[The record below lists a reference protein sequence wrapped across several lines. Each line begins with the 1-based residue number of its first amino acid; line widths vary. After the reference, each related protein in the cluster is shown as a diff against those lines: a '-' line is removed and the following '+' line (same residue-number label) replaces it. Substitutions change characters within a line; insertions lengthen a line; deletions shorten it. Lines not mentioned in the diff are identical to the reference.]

1 MSLLELVEAMPA
13 ERKAGALAVLDHL
26 SRPLT
31 QAEIAAHLRRHGVSN
46 ARAAKIAAATKD
58 LHIIALVGDGAN
70 S

>member
-1 MSLLELVEAMPA
+1 MTLATLIEAMPT
-13 ERKAGALAVLDHL
+13 EQRRGAVAVLDYL